1 MIEMPKRSVTRFFI
15 PLVDIMMLLFSMFLL
30 LPMIES
36 SSEGQ
41 SGGGLTGPALRQE
54 NKTLQEELDHLQK
67 QMAALQDDNLSLR
80 KIADPKLTL
89 DKLQQEI
96 EALRK
101 GNKDVL
107 QKRLFLQ
114 VVTFDPKKKDLV
126 YFEKSPTAKEKV
138 IADKEAAT
146 ALIREHETQAQ
157 KDGKDLYYVL
167 MWPSFPQGPT
177 LGQAKMYEDW
187 FGSVPHQALETPK

>member
-1 MIEMPKRSVTRFFI
+1 
-15 PLVDIMMLLFSMFLL
+15 MMLLFSMFLL

-41 SGGGLTGPALRQE
+41 SGGLPAPALRQE
-54 NKTLQEELDHLQK
+54 NKTLHDDLDQLQK
-67 QMAALQDDNLSLR
+67 QLATLKDENLSLR

-114 VVTFDPKKKDLV
+114 VVAFDPTRKDLV
-126 YFEKSPTAKEKV
+126 YFEKTKNPKGIV
-138 IADKEAAT
+138 IANKKDAS
-146 ALIREHETQAQ
+146 ALIHEHEAQAE

-167 MWPSFPQGPT
+167 MWPSFKQGGPT
-177 LGQAKMYEDW
+177 QGQINEFREW
-187 FGSVPHQALETPK
+187 FGRVPHQVLATPK